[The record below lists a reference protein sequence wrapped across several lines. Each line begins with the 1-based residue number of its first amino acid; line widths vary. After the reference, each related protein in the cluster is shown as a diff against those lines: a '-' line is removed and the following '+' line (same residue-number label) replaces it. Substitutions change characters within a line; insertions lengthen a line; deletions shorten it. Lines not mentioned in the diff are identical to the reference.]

1 MFVSVIIPTFNRKN
15 FVPKAIESVLKQ
27 SYKKYEIIIVDDG
40 SGDGTQDYVRSNFPM
55 VRLIFQSNRGVSAAR
70 NTGILHSKG
79 DWIAFLDSDDQWLPK
94 KLEYQINTLS
104 ERKDYLVCHTNEIW
118 IRNGLRINQKQK
130 HQKYGG
136 FIFEKSLDM
145 CRISPSSIL
154 INRKVF
160 NDVGNFDENLRIC
173 EDYDLWL
180 RIAAKYPIYFLEKA
194 LILKYGGHDGQL
206 SKNLHGIEQY
216 RIQSLE
222 KILGSTD
229 LNDGYYRAA
238 VKMLLKKILIFKSGL
253 AKRNKK
259 VEYLTFQKK
268 FDYWSQQGDQT

>member
-1 MFVSVIIPTFNRKN
+1 M
-15 FVPKAIESVLKQ
+15 
-27 SYKKYEIIIVDDG
+27 
-40 SGDGTQDYVRSNFPM
+40 
-55 VRLIFQSNRGVSAAR
+55 
-70 NTGILHSKG
+70 
-79 DWIAFLDSDDQWLPK
+79 PK
-94 KLEYQINTLS
+94 KLEYQINALS
-104 ERKDYLVCHTNEIW
+104 GHKDYLVCHTNEIW
-118 IRNGLRINQKQK
+118 IRDGLRINQKQK

-136 FIFEKSLDM
+136 FIFEKLLDI

-180 RIAAKYPIYFLEKA
+180 RIAAKYPIYYLEKP
-194 LILKYGGHDGQL
+194 LILKYGGHEGQL

-253 AKRNKK
+253 ARRNKK

-268 FDYWSQQGDQT
+268 FDYWSQQADQA

>member
-1 MFVSVIIPTFNRKN
+1 
-15 FVPKAIESVLKQ
+15 
-27 SYKKYEIIIVDDG
+27 
-40 SGDGTQDYVRSNFPM
+40 M

-70 NTGILHSKG
+70 NTGILYSKG

-180 RIAAKYPIYFLEKA
+180 RIAAKYPIYFLEKP
-194 LILKYGGHDGQL
+194 LILKYGGHEGQL

-253 AKRNKK
+253 ARRNKK
-259 VEYLTFQKK
+259 VELLVPTREPSLRYFKLSFRLI
-268 FDYWSQQGDQT
+268 YG

>member
-1 MFVSVIIPTFNRKN
+1 MKITTYGLELQQNIQFTFFRK
-15 FVPKAIESVLKQ
+15 S
-27 SYKKYEIIIVDDG
+27 
-40 SGDGTQDYVRSNFPM
+40 
-55 VRLIFQSNRGVSAAR
+55 
-70 NTGILHSKG
+70 
-79 DWIAFLDSDDQWLPK
+79 
-94 KLEYQINTLS
+94 
-104 ERKDYLVCHTNEIW
+104 
-118 IRNGLRINQKQK
+118 
-130 HQKYGG
+130 
-136 FIFEKSLDM
+136 
-145 CRISPSSIL
+145 
-154 INRKVF
+154 
-160 NDVGNFDENLRIC
+160 
-173 EDYDLWL
+173 
-180 RIAAKYPIYFLEKA
+180 

-268 FDYWSQQGDQT
+268 FDYWSKRASSLRYFKISCRLVYG